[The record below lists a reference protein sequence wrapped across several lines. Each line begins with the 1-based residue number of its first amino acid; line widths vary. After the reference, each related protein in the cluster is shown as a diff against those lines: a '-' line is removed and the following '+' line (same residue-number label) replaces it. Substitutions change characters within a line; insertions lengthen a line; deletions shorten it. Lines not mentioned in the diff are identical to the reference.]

1 MPDDH
6 RRSQERRLG
15 GDTHRDEDERS
26 HHELRATERTVDG
39 ERRGIGRREWVQYA
53 LLLAFVVI
61 AIVVA
66 LYFLR
71 AEPRTLFSDAR
82 SYQSREG
89 GIALGAPESP
99 ALRWFV
105 DETRTAPM
113 SSYHAFAANWCEAW
127 VADWGVPL
135 SGSTA
140 QQVAKQYADL
150 GYDDEPYRGATY
162 LGCLEGLMLGP

>member
-1 MPDDH
+1 V
-6 RRSQERRLG
+6 
-15 GDTHRDEDERS
+15 TH
-26 HHELRATERTVDG
+26 RTVDG
-39 ERRGIGRREWVQYA
+39 EWRGIGRREWAQYA
-53 LLLAFVVI
+53 LLLVLVAV

-71 AEPRTLFSDAR
+71 VEPRALFSDSR
-82 SYQSREG
+82 SYQSRAG

-99 ALRWFV
+99 ALEWFV

-113 SSYHAFAANWCEAW
+113 SSYHAFAVDWCEAW

-135 SGSTA
+135 SSATA

-150 GYDDEPYRGATY
+150 GYNEDPYRGAAY
-162 LGCLEGLMLGP
+162 VGCLEGLMRGP